1 MLKCFKALALLVAVI
16 AGGFIAYIY
25 SGLYDV
31 SATHEDGVI
40 SRWVLG
46 TVRRHSIHAR
56 LDGIQVPT
64 LTDPKL
70 VETGFVHYHAMC
82 EECHLAPGM
91 DSSET
96 RAGLNPQPPILA
108 EVVPHKTPAELFW
121 VIKNGIRMTAMPAW
135 GVTHDD
141 QEIWAMVAFL
151 EQLPKTTPA
160 QYQALAQ
167 ETRNMHD
174 DDDHDHAPPAAKQPG
189 AQ

>member
-1 MLKCFKALALLVAVI
+1 MLKCFKALALLLAVA
-16 AGGFIAYIY
+16 AGGFLAYVY

-31 SATHEDGVI
+31 SATHEDGVVT
-40 SRWVLG
+40 RWLLT

-56 LDGIQVPT
+56 VDGIQVPA

-70 VETGFVHYHAMC
+70 VEEGFVHYHAMC
-82 EECHLAPGM
+82 EGCHLAPGM
-91 DSSET
+91 DSSEI

-108 EVVPHKTPAELFW
+108 DVVPHRTPAELFW
-121 VIKNGIRMTAMPAW
+121 VIKNGIRMTGMPAW

-141 QEIWAMVAFL
+141 QKIWAMVAFI

-167 ETRNMHD
+167 ETGNMPD
-174 DDDHDHAPPAAKQPG
+174 DDDQPPAAKKHGTQ
-189 AQ
+189 